1 MPAVARNRVPLFPPT
16 VCEIIYVHR
25 GVILKY
31 RPDYLVRLTS
41 GKTLVLEVKGQDTQQ
56 DATKREFPSEWVRAV
71 NLHGGFGVW
80 CSGVSR
86 NPRDLLNILQTHNQ

>member
-1 MPAVARNRVPLFPPT
+1 MGF
-16 VCEIIYVHR
+16 EILYVFK

-31 RPDYLVRLTS
+31 RPDYLIRLTS

-56 DATKREFPSEWVRAV
+56 DATKREFLSEWVRAV

-80 CSGVSR
+80 SWDVSR
-86 NPRDLLNILQTHNQ
+86 NPRDLLNVLQTHNH